1 MGLSGRAHR
10 AVDQAQ
16 ALFGHTQQAQGEVL
30 GQGEILAVS
39 RPQLEQ
45 LQRRGPVVELAP
57 QILVL
62 DIASLVIEELVDRLE
77 LLNFAQWQRMG
88 NQIPPCPQLQRG
100 GFVAVRLR
108 RMGRSLGRPEQQA
121 AAKQQP
127 GQQVAASALQYRT
140 QES

>member
-1 MGLSGRAHR
+1 M
-10 AVDQAQ
+10 
-16 ALFGHTQQAQGEVL
+16 
-30 GQGEILAVS
+30 
-39 RPQLEQ
+39 
-45 LQRRGPVVELAP
+45 
-57 QILVL
+57 
-62 DIASLVIEELVDRLE
+62 IEELVDRLE